1 MAHTHAGTLKD
12 QRNQNIQNRN
22 QRLTEISTKLD
33 ELIIAELARI
43 DAQVN
48 FLDAVRSGRGVGA
61 IRNRIGLD
69 LKTITEERV
78 DDFLNLAD
86 FTNDG

>member
-1 MAHTHAGTLKD
+1 MPALTEE

-22 QRLTEISTKLD
+22 QRLTAISTKLD
-33 ELIIAELARI
+33 ELITAELARI

-48 FLDAVRSGRGVGA
+48 FLDGVRRGRGVGA
-61 IRNRIGLD
+61 IQRRVELG

-86 FTNDG
+86 YVSAG